1 MRRGN
6 AFAVCNFRIR
16 DVNAKRARRAAGQP
30 LSVDTAPVPK
40 SVQVAFGRK
49 VRTLR
54 EAAGMSQAEL
64 AKLVGMVQ
72 TKLPAIEQG
81 RRDIRLS
88 TIERFAR
95 ALNVPIKDLL
105 DHD

>member
-1 MRRGN
+1 MST
-6 AFAVCNFRIR
+6 
-16 DVNAKRARRAAGQP
+16 KRAQRAAGEQSP
-30 LSVDTAPVPK
+30 TDASSPYRFALD
-40 SVQVAFGRK
+40 AFGRK

-54 EAAGMSQAEL
+54 EAAGLSQAEL

-88 TIERFAR
+88 TIARFAR
-95 ALNVPIKDLL
+95 ALNVSIKDLF
-105 DHD
+105 DQD